1 MSLRLD
7 NHMKKESFKK
17 LIEEVRDGFVV
28 PAQMKQS
35 WATDLSVLKE
45 IDKICQQHQIAYF
58 ADWGTLLGAVRH
70 GGMIPWDDDLDIV
83 MKRADYQRFLEAVEQ
98 DESCDLK
105 VLTYRN
111 QAPDNWM
118 FMGKV
123 VRKDRICFE
132 PEHLRQNFNYPYI
145 ASVDIFILDY
155 LYRDAKEEQ
164 RRREI
169 CLYLLGVANAIKN
182 GALVGD
188 KIHNNLLY
196 IRDKWQLSLSYIE
209 EPIAMARYLYGKI
222 EELFAAVPDE
232 CADNLCQLF
241 PWGLKGTARI
251 YPKAYYEKT
260 INLPFEG
267 FMMPVPIAFE
277 EMLRARYGEYW
288 HLIKNAGAH
297 EYPNFEMQKACFEKE
312 AGVQLSRYK
321 CPVEAILR
329 KEKCPGAD
337 FDKVDFLQNM
347 STTSVIQVR
356 TRTTGDCECREEEQL
371 FFKSMLRASCLELK
385 NPVFVDQIV
394 KMQEFAMDIGEVIEI
409 VKGEGQEC
417 VHYLEQ
423 YCELLYRLYGLLE
436 ERQEKTGIH
445 VDQEQENE
453 SSDLGIQNCTYEIGL
468 CIDQFRRSV
477 QETILDVI
485 DVVIFVIYERE
496 KETIK
501 EITEEISQ
509 YAASEKRRFMIRV
522 VVLNYYA
529 KDYDG
534 TILEGWNDIDA
545 FNDCFNEDDFDG
557 NGFVDIQILN
567 QEQINLNQLKFQ
579 HPEIIISTNGYD
591 MWNENVSVHPSFYS
605 AHLREC
611 TGFFI
616 YYDTLNSEDFGREDE
631 KSYHNLQY
639 QLWCPGVMEADC
651 IVASSDTMRQR
662 FVEKLTDAFSYYVSS
677 DIELNEGE
685 KQLWAAHWNRIV
697 ISKAVCYKQ
706 LFESDKSKA
715 EIDDRKKK
723 LLYCISIGAVI
734 EKGTKALEKLQNN
747 LEIMQEAEKLEFC
760 VTTFPDVTEE
770 IVNICPEVISNLI
783 GILATHPV
791 EVNSI
796 ADVKHD
802 EFDAY
807 YGDGSP
813 YIVKFQ
819 QAGKPVMIQ
828 NYDV

>member
-1 MSLRLD
+1 ME
-7 NHMKKESFKK
+7 KESFKK

-35 WATDLSVLKE
+35 WAADMSVLKE
-45 IDKICQQHQIAYF
+45 IDKICQQYQIAYF

-83 MKRADYQRFLEAVEQ
+83 MKRADYKRFLEVIEQ
-98 DESCDLK
+98 DGCGDIK

-123 VRKDRICFE
+123 VKKDRICFE
-132 PEHLRQNFNYPYI
+132 PEHLRHNFNYPYI
-145 ASVDIFILDY
+145 ASVDIFVLDY
-155 LYRDAKEEQ
+155 LYRDEKKEQE
-164 RRREI
+164 RREL
-169 CLYLLGVANAIKN
+169 CLYLLGVANAIKD
-182 GALVGD
+182 GSLQGD
-188 KIHNNLLY
+188 QIQNNLLY
-196 IRDKWQLSLSYIE
+196 IRKKWNISLIYID
-209 EPIAMARYLYGKI
+209 EPIEMARYLYGKL
-222 EELFAAVPDE
+222 EELFAIVSEED
-232 CADNLCQLF
+232 ADNLCQLF
-241 PWGLKGTARI
+241 PWGLKGTANI
-251 YPKAYYEKT
+251 YPKAYYEES
-260 INLPFEG
+260 IRLPFED

-288 HLIKNAGAH
+288 RFIKNVGAH
-297 EYPNFEMQKACFEKE
+297 AYPNFEMQKTCFEKE
-312 AGVQLSRYK
+312 AGVQLPRYK

-337 FDKVDFLQNM
+337 FDKVDVLRNM

-356 TRTTGDCECREEEQL
+356 TRSTGDCERKEEEQL

-385 NPVFVDQIV
+385 TPVYADQMI
-394 KMQEFAMDIGEVIEI
+394 KMQELAMDIGELIEV

-417 VHYLEQ
+417 IHYLEQ
-423 YCELLYRLYGLLE
+423 YCELLYRLYELLE
-436 ERQEKTGIH
+436 ERQEKTEIPLN
-445 VDQEQENE
+445 QEQESG
-453 SSDLGIQNCTYEIGL
+453 SSDSGIQNCTYEIGL
-468 CIDQFRRSV
+468 CIDQFWRSV

-509 YAASEKRRFMIRV
+509 YAASEKRRFMIKV
-522 VVLNYYA
+522 VVINYYA

-545 FNDCFNEDDFDG
+545 FNDCFIEDDFDG

-591 MWNENVSVHPSFYS
+591 MWNENVSVNPSFYS

-611 TGFFI
+611 TDFFI
-616 YYDTLNSEDFGREDE
+616 YYDVLNGEDFGREDE
-631 KSYHNLQY
+631 KSYHNLRY

-651 IVASSDTMRQR
+651 IVTSSETMRQR
-662 FVEKLTDAFSYYVSS
+662 FVEKLTDALSYCVSS
-677 DIELNEGE
+677 DIELNESE
-685 KQLWAAHWNRIV
+685 KQLWATHWNRIV
-697 ISKAVCYKQ
+697 ISRAAWQKQ
-706 LFESDKSKA
+706 LSESDKNKLQI
-715 EIDDRKKK
+715 ERRKKR

-734 EKGTKALEKLQNN
+734 EKGSKALEKLQDN
-747 LEIMQEAEKLEFC
+747 LKIMLKEEKMEFC
-760 VTTFPDVTEE
+760 VTTFPDVTEK
-770 IVNICPEVISNLI
+770 IVNICPEVINNLI

-791 EVNSI
+791 EVISI